1 MITTD
6 LLMLARGSALG
17 CLVLSAAAMPRQ
29 GIQPAG
35 GANMSVI
42 QLAAAIPEL
51 YTFVSVV
58 KAAKL
63 TDVLSDSSV
72 SFTVFA
78 PTNEAFAQLPPGR
91 LEGLLDPTNIDEL
104 RAVLLYHT
112 VEEAIFSK
120 DFTDGGAVKT
130 MDGESVDIK
139 LHDGSQTRASGAIFI
154 DRARLD
160 KPDLAASNGVIH
172 TIGGVLEP
180 LGLNHLYFR
189 YLTGEYNCGQV
200 DAGPRM
206 PISIFD
212 KENAAALQMY
222 IDATL
227 AFAWLPNYPWRHLEL
242 GTCSGKGFSDNDGVP
257 GINPILNIPCREIKE
272 GPFLPDNR
280 TINWAPDKLME
291 PICAKHCECDYR
303 GDPGT
308 IPCKDVP
315 DNPLAANWCSLCG
328 PLFNRP
334 IEIQC
339 FKAEEY

>member
-1 MITTD
+1 
-6 LLMLARGSALG
+6 MLARVSALG
-17 CLVLSAAAMPRQ
+17 CFVLSAAAMMPRES
-29 GIQPAG
+29 IQPGGGG
-35 GANMSVI
+35 GAMNMTVL

-51 YTFVSVV
+51 YTFVSAV
-58 KAAKL
+58 KAANL
-63 TDVLSDSSV
+63 TDVLSDSSS

-91 LEGLLDPTNIDEL
+91 LEGLLDPNNIDEL
-104 RAVLLYHT
+104 RAVLLYNI
-112 VEEAIFSK
+112 VEKAIFSK
-120 DFTDGGAVKT
+120 DFKDGGAVKT
-130 MDGESVDIK
+130 MEGEAVDIK
-139 LHDGSQTRASGAIFI
+139 LHDGIQTRADGAIFI

-206 PISIFD
+206 PNSIFD
-212 KENAAALQMY
+212 KANAAALQMY

-227 AFAWLPNYPWRHLEL
+227 AFAWIPNYPWRTLEL
-242 GTCSGKGFSDNDGVP
+242 GTCSGAMYSDSEGAP
-257 GINPILNIPCREIKE
+257 GINPILNIPCKEIADP
-272 GPFLPDNR
+272 PFNR
-280 TINWAPDKLME
+280 TINWAPDKLMQ
-291 PICAKHCECDYR
+291 PICAERCGCDYGR
-303 GDPGT
+303 GK
-308 IPCKDVP
+308 CKDVP
-315 DNPLAANWCSLCG
+315 DNPLAESWCSLCG

-339 FKAEEY
+339 FKVEEY

>member
-1 MITTD
+1 
-6 LLMLARGSALG
+6 MLARVSALA
-17 CLVLSAAAMPRQ
+17 CLVLSAVAMPWE
-29 GIQPAG
+29 GIQPPAG
-35 GANMSVI
+35 GGATNMSVL

-51 YTFVSVV
+51 YTFVSAA
-58 KAAKL
+58 KAANL
-63 TDVLSDSSV
+63 TDVLSSSGP
-72 SFTVFA
+72 FTVFA

-112 VEEAIFSK
+112 VGEAIFSK

-130 MDGESVDIK
+130 MEGESVDIK
-139 LHDGSQTRASGAIFI
+139 LHDGIQTRASGAIFI
-154 DRARLD
+154 DKARVD

-189 YLTGEYNCGQV
+189 YFTGEYNCGQV

-212 KENAAALQMY
+212 KENAHALQMY
-222 IDATL
+222 IDVTL
-227 AFAWLPNYPWRHLEL
+227 AFAWLPFYPWRHLEL
-242 GTCSGKGFSDNDGVP
+242 GTCSGAGFTDNDGVP
-257 GINPILNIPCREIKE
+257 SINPILNIPCREIRTLPT
-272 GPFLPDNR
+272 PFLPDNR

-291 PICAKHCECDYR
+291 PLYLEHCECDYHGIVPKDR
-303 GDPGT
+303 
-308 IPCKDVP
+308 CKDVP

-339 FKAEEY
+339 FKSEEY